1 MRAIRVAQVGG
12 PEVLRPA
19 DVPLPEPAEG
29 QVRLKVAAIGVNFID
44 VYVRTGQYPM
54 DVPFT
59 PGTEAAGTV
68 DAVGPG
74 VTEVAEGDRVAYC
87 MSPGAYA
94 EHVVVPAQRV
104 VPVPAEVDLRTAAAV
119 LLQGLT
125 AHYLAVSTFPLQP
138 GHRALIHA
146 GAGGAGLLLTQI
158 AKLRGATVFTTVS
171 TAEKE
176 TLSREAGADEV
187 IRYTEADVAEE
198 VGRLAPAGLD
208 VVYDSVGRDT
218 FDGSLR
224 CLRPRGTLVLFG
236 QSSGAV
242 PPIDP
247 QRLNA
252 GGSLYLTRPNLG
264 HYTIE
269 RGELLERAEELF
281 GWVRDGAVKVRIGET
296 YPLEEAATAH
306 RRLEGRATT
315 GKVQLLP

>member
-315 GKVQLLP
+315 GKVQLLL